1 MLGMQDKLGIV
12 TGGGSGIGRAL
23 ALTLSREGARVVIC
37 GRRESALRETA
48 RMAEGAA
55 GKVELAAGDLGH
67 EDSVRALAQ
76 RVRSSGGRLHF
87 LVNNAGIS
95 AMNPLTVPPSEDPWE
110 RILETNLAVPYRL
123 IRALAPFLVEGGRIL
138 NISSVLGKFGVAGY
152 SAYCASK
159 HGIIGL
165 TRAPALE
172 LAPRKITVNAICP
185 GWVQTDMALSGME
198 SLAHR
203 LGIPVEKFK
212 SEALS
217 RVPMERM
224 LQPEEVAPLAL
235 YLLSE
240 ASGMMTGQ
248 ALNLC
253 GGATTA

>member
-1 MLGMQDKLGIV
+1 
-12 TGGGSGIGRAL
+12 
-23 ALTLSREGARVVIC
+23 
-37 GRRESALRETA
+37 
-48 RMAEGAA
+48 
-55 GKVELAAGDLGH
+55 
-67 EDSVRALAQ
+67 
-76 RVRSSGGRLHF
+76 
-87 LVNNAGIS
+87 
-95 AMNPLTVPPSEDPWE
+95 
-110 RILETNLAVPYRL
+110 
-123 IRALAPFLVEGGRIL
+123 
-138 NISSVLGKFGVAGY
+138 
-152 SAYCASK
+152 
-159 HGIIGL
+159 
-165 TRAPALE
+165 
-172 LAPRKITVNAICP
+172 
-185 GWVQTDMALSGME
+185 MALSGME